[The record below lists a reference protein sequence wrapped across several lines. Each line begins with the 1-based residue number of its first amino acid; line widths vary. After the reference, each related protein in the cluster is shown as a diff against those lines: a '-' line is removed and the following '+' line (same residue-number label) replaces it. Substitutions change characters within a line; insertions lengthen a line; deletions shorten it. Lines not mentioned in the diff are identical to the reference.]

1 MLTGIA
7 AAIAQ
12 NVILGWVWRRVQELV
27 SHAVWIVPLFLALP
41 AQHQE
46 MILGIFQG
54 KGGGYTIS
62 AYIGLLGFLW
72 TQWQSYRATTQ
83 PHLVT
88 VDAKKITLPAKGQT
102 GASVTREAESV
113 AKTAPAPKTLW
124 ERLTS
129 R

>member
-12 NVILGWVWRRVQELV
+12 NVILGWLWRRAQELV

-41 AQHQE
+41 TQHQE

-54 KGGGYTIS
+54 KGGGYTVS
-62 AYIGLLGFLW
+62 AYIGLLGFVW
-72 TQWQSYRATTQ
+72 TQFQSYRATTQ

-88 VDAKKITLPAKGQT
+88 VDAKKIALPAEGET

-113 AKTAPAPKTLW
+113 AKTAPAPKSLW
-124 ERLTS
+124 ERLIS